1 MLHISLAAETIG
13 HIAGMPV
20 TNSLLAT
27 WITMAV
33 LFIFTWAATRNLTQV
48 PSAMQSVAELI
59 IGGLYDF
66 FGSVTGHYVKK
77 FFPVVASIFLFVI
90 MANWIGLL
98 PGVGT
103 IGFTEKIESEVT
115 AESHTAV
122 VEHETTSVPPES
134 VVENGHAVA
143 PTAPAIAEAPL
154 HEATVATTT
163 TAEKSAEHG
172 ETRFVPLLRAATADL
187 NMTLALAIVAVIAI
201 QYFGF
206 SIIGFHYSSKFFN
219 FSNPIMFILGIL
231 ELMSEISKIISFAFR
246 LFGNIFAGEVLLAVL
261 AFLMPFVIPLPFLL
275 MELFVGFIQALVFSM
290 LTAVFL
296 NVAVSHGDH

>member
-13 HIAGMPV
+13 RFFGFPI

-27 WITMAV
+27 WLTMAV
-33 LFIFTWAATRNLTQV
+33 LFIFTFFATRNMKMV
-48 PSAMQSVAELI
+48 PGGVQSIAELLV
-59 IGGLYDF
+59 GGLYDF
-66 FGSVTGHYVKK
+66 FGSVTGHHIRK

-103 IGFTEKIESEVT
+103 IGFTEEAERSAEVIT
-115 AESHTAV
+115 EQKASDVAAV
-122 VEHETTSVPPES
+122 PVDTH
-134 VVENGHAVA
+134 
-143 PTAPAIAEAPL
+143 EAP
-154 HEATVATTT
+154 VVDSR
-163 TAEKSAEHG
+163 AEGVEEHSG
-172 ETRFVPLLRAATADL
+172 AKFVPLLRAATADL
-187 NMTLALAIVAVIAI
+187 NMTVGLAIFAVLTI

-206 SIIGFHYSSKFFN
+206 SILGFHYSTKFFN

-231 ELMSEISKIISFAFR
+231 EFMSEISKIISFAFR

-296 NVAVSHGDH
+296 NVAVSHGEEAH

>member
-1 MLHISLAAETIG
+1 MI
-13 HIAGMPV
+13 
-20 TNSLLAT
+20 
-27 WITMAV
+27 
-33 LFIFTWAATRNLTQV
+33 
-48 PSAMQSVAELI
+48 PSGIQSVAELI

-66 FGSVTGHYVKK
+66 FGTVTGHHIKK

-90 MANWIGLL
+90 IANWVGLL

-103 IGFTEKIESEVT
+103 IGFT
-115 AESHTAV
+115 HTLEAV
-122 VEHETTSVPPES
+122 
-134 VVENGHAVA
+134 
-143 PTAPAIAEAPL
+143 
-154 HEATVATTT
+154 HEATVETH
-163 TAEKSAEHG
+163 TAETKPSEEVTDDHGAVVQKVADDHAVESKPAEVKTAVEEKAPAEASHG
-172 ETRFVPLLRAATADL
+172 EAKFTPLLRAATADL
-187 NMTLALAIVAVIAI
+187 NMTVALAIFAVIAI

-206 SIIGFHYSSKFFN
+206 SIVGFHYSSKFFN

-296 NVAVSHGDH
+296 NVAVSHGEEAH